1 MNSELKQANSFKVAI
16 GLSFA
21 SDYWVKKAA
30 RVFHAID
37 KANLGKT
44 NIT

>member
-1 MNSELKQANSFKVAI
+1 MNSEQKQANSFKVAI
-16 GLSFA
+16 GFSFA
-21 SDYWVKKAA
+21 SDYWIKRAA
-30 RVFHAID
+30 RVFHAIY